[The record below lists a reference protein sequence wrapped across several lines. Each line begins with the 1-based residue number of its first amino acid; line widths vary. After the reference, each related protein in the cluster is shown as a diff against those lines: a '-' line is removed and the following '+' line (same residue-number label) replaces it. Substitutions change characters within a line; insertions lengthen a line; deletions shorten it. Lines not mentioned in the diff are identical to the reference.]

1 MAATADDYDRMARA
15 IDFIAAHA
23 DDQPGLDETAAA
35 AGLSPF
41 HFQRLFSRWVGVSP
55 KRFLQ
60 VLTVER
66 AKTLLDKGA
75 PVLAAADGVGLSSG
89 SRLHDHFVSLEA
101 VTPGEYRA
109 GGPGLRIGHGL
120 ADSPFGS
127 LFAAWTPR
135 GICRLEFVDATPAAP
150 LATLVNDWPG
160 AELLRD
166 DTAAAKLAGRLF
178 AADSRSSGPLS
189 LHVQGTNFQ
198 VAVWRALLGVPPAA
212 VTSYSALA
220 SGIGRPRA
228 ARAVGAAVGANPV
241 GWLIPCHRVIR
252 QSGEMGGYRWGI
264 GRKRAMLSWEAA
276 RAE

>member
-1 MAATADDYDRMARA
+1 MARA

-23 DDQPGLDETAAA
+23 DKQPGLDETAAA

-66 AKTLLDKGA
+66 AKTLLDEGA

-127 LFAAWTPR
+127 LFVAWTPR

-166 DTAAAKLAGRLF
+166 DTAAANLAGRLF

-198 VAVWRALLGVPPAA
+198 VAVWRALLGVAPAA

-276 RAE
+276 RAG